1 MLNPI
6 IETAIGLIF
15 VYLLLSMVCSSIQ
28 EFLAALFGWRA
39 KTLLEGIQSML
50 GNDTTTVHKIYNDP
64 LIKSLARTTWW
75 DSVIRRKTPLPSDI
89 PADLFA
95 KALLNAAGV
104 QVSDPAVKPSL
115 PAKLQVSPDTEK
127 VLQNLANFAPDFNTL
142 LANIEAWYNNA
153 MDRVSG
159 RDKRKTQGWILLI
172 AAAVTFG
179 LNADTLTL
187 ATAFWMP
194 PLSGPPP

>member
-50 GNDTTTVHKIYNDP
+50 GNDMATVHKIYNDP

-75 DSVIRRKTPLPSDI
+75 DSVIRRKTPLPSYI

-95 KALLNAAGV
+95 KALLNATGV
-104 QVSDPAVKPSL
+104 QVSDPAAKTVL
-115 PAKLQVSPDTEK
+115 PANLNASPNIQKALQS
-127 VLQNLANFAPDFNTL
+127 FAGFSSDFNAL
-142 LANIEAWYNNA
+142 LANIESWYNNT

-159 RDKRKTQGWILLI
+159 WYKRKTQCWILLI
-172 AAAVTFG
+172 AAAVT
-179 LNADTLTL
+179 L
-187 ATAFWMP
+187 A
-194 PLSGPPP
+194 